1 MKVRTSEQINDLAA
15 ALAKAQGEMKNPPLD
30 GNNPHFRSRYATLAA
45 VRDAVLP
52 VMAKHGISVVQEL
65 TPADVGGKPAVACMT
80 RLSHAS
86 GQWMEIGPFAVPVAK
101 DDAQSHG
108 GGATYVRRFT
118 LMAVG
123 GVVGDED
130 DDGEVAVGRGPQPAA
145 KPQRPPA
152 KPQAAP
158 ANEDFPPTSG
168 PIGAPHKPAQ
178 APPPDCWTKDDDVA
192 LARVVEKI
200 GKDKAREG
208 AAGFGFRKEAGLIAN
223 YGLDGNGL
231 ALMRVWMAQVAA
243 EAGK

>member
-1 MKVRTSEQINDLAA
+1 MKTSEQINELAA

-30 GNNPHFRSRYATLAA
+30 GSNPHFRSRYASLAA

-52 VMAKHGISVVQEL
+52 VMAKHGISVTQEL
-65 TPADVGGKPAVACMT
+65 TTDTANGALAVGCTV
-80 RLSHAS
+80 RLMHAS
-86 GQWMEIGPFAVPVAK
+86 GQWMEAGPFMVPVSKA
-101 DDAQSHG
+101 DAQ
-108 GGATYVRRFT
+108 GAGAASTYARRFT
-118 LMAVG
+118 LQTVA

-130 DDGEVAVGRGPQPAA
+130 DDGEAAVGRGAQPAA
-145 KPQRPPA
+145 KPQKAPA

-168 PIGAPHKPAQ
+168 PIGTPQKPAQ
-178 APPPDCWTKDDDVA
+178 APPANCWTKDDDVA
-192 LARVVEKI
+192 LGKVVERL

-223 YGLDGNGL
+223 YGLDGDGL